1 MKGNA
6 MPNRT
11 QITAAKPK
19 IRVLVVDDHPIV
31 RQGFAQLINDTEDL
45 ELAGEAGDAA
55 AAMEALKR
63 HRPDFAIVDISLK
76 GGNGLDLTKSMLAE
90 RPDLPILVVSMFD
103 EGLYVER
110 VLRAGA
116 KGYLMK
122 QEATEKVIAAI
133 RRILSGELY
142 VSEKMRDVLLQ
153 KLVTGQSPDATPLE
167 KLSDRELEVM
177 QLLGQGRG
185 TRQIAETLHVSI
197 KTVESHYAKI
207 KEKCHLANV
216 NELIQY
222 AVKWFH
228 SDS

>member
-1 MKGNA
+1 

-11 QITAAKPK
+11 TPHSEKSKVRI
-19 IRVLVVDDHPIV
+19 LVVDDHPIV
-31 RQGFAQLINDTEDL
+31 RQGFAQLINGTDDL
-45 ELAGEAGDAA
+45 EMAGEAGEAS
-55 AAMEALKR
+55 AAMDCLKKLK
-63 HRPDFAIVDISLK
+63 PDFAIVDISLK
-76 GGNGLDLTKSMLAE
+76 SGNGVDLTKSMLME
-90 RPDLPILVVSMFD
+90 RPDLPILVVSMYD

-122 QEATEKVIAAI
+122 QEATEKVVDAI
-133 RRILSGELY
+133 RRILDGELY

-153 KLVTGQSPDATPLE
+153 KLVTGQNPSSSPME
-167 KLSDRELEVM
+167 HLSDRELEVM

-185 TRQIAETLHVSI
+185 TRQIAEEMHVSI
-197 KTVESHYAKI
+197 KTVESHYAKV
-207 KEKCHLANV
+207 KEKLGLKTA

-228 SDS
+228 SDT

>member
-1 MKGNA
+1 
-6 MPNRT
+6 MPNRPST
-11 QITAAKPK
+11 TNPKPK
-19 IRVLVVDDHPIV
+19 TRILIVDDHPIV

-55 AAMEALKR
+55 AAMDALKKN
-63 HRPDFAIVDISLK
+63 RPDFAIVDISLK

-90 RPDLPILVVSMFD
+90 RPDLPVLVVSMFD

-122 QEATEKVIAAI
+122 QEATEKVVAAI

-153 KLVTGQSPDATPLE
+153 KLVTGQSPEASPLE

-207 KEKCHLANV
+207 KEKCHLSNV